1 MLICKKLSVIYFMKI
16 LKRPNLLPKKC
27 VYILE
32 CGGDA
37 DE

>member
-1 MLICKKLSVIYFMKI
+1 MLIYKKLSVICFIKI

-32 CGGDA
+32 HGGDA
-37 DE
+37 NE